1 MLFRVST
8 WKWFLFYRLPLTG
21 KKSYAKKQLLLA
33 LLFLTQVWIL
43 FYVYFLVV
51 LQLCFDLEARVHVA
65 SDQIT

>member
-1 MLFRVST
+1 M
-8 WKWFLFYRLPLTG
+8 
-21 KKSYAKKQLLLA
+21 QLLLA

-43 FYVYFLVV
+43 FYVYFLVA